1 MLYVNVIL
9 ESKIRTKLN
18 LMFTSAIVGRLI
30 ATHWRTEKINE
41 KIIEK
46 CWLLIGS
53 LLRIGRQKN
62 VDCWSAHCY
71 TLADGKIPNSWDIS
85 PYQSTTFV
93 IFAENQVFWK
103 IHHCG
108 VPTYTRP
115 QYKTRVY
122 FLHKN
127 LLYLKWAHCRLE
139 DIISE
144 TFTHME
150 SALYKSW
157 QIPNTKS
164 LPKFNTP
171 PSAKYTISRH

>member
-1 MLYVNVIL
+1 MRLNHETSSLLCGLVWLSSLL
-9 ESKIRTKLN
+9 EKTKLKK
-18 LMFTSAIVGRLI
+18 S
-30 ATHWRTEKINE
+30 
-41 KIIEK
+41 
-46 CWLLIGS
+46 WLLVGS

-93 IFAENQVFWK
+93 IFAENQVFWE
-103 IHHCG
+103 ILHCG

-157 QIPNTKS
+157 QIPNTK
-164 LPKFNTP
+164 LPRWTKVRLVLIFATNIT
-171 PSAKYTISRH
+171 YNNNI